1 MFVSYVVVRTLQPG
15 NPTQPRPT
23 CRACNASL
31 RSFKLT
37 FVPHENALEAALSD
51 FTTGLMD
58 ETTPKKKKYAS
69 KFQSTWC
76 KVDTHT
82 HTPLWWRCD
91 TLIELCIWTEF
102 FQHCF
107 CYYCQRYMPP
117 SGLWTLLMKVFLA
130 MMAQSL
136 TDSLTMFALA
146 LKVKHTFCD
155 VNCCAFCCEL
165 LI

>member
-1 MFVSYVVVRTLQPG
+1 MSEVFVSCVVVRTLQPG

-23 CRACNASL
+23 CRAYNASL

-37 FVPHENALEAALSD
+37 FVSHKNALEAD
-51 FTTGLMD
+51 TQTHR
-58 ETTPKKKKYAS
+58 
-69 KFQSTWC
+69 QI
-76 KVDTHT
+76 DTHT
-82 HTPLWWRCD
+82 DTDTWRCD

-102 FQHCF
+102 FQNCF

-155 VNCCAFCCEL
+155 VNCCTFCCEL